1 MQNAYSFVSDFVM
14 HSANGDERWICLSLL
29 ELGHGRLLGAGMVG
43 SAGGR
48 NMEEKAAKWRE
59 EGQARKPTRECGS
72 ERDVLTTVV

>member
-1 MQNAYSFVSDFVM
+1 MARRSGLHTLNSSCCKATCPGNRAWSYGYLALAM
-14 HSANGDERWICLSLL
+14 A
-29 ELGHGRLLGAGMVG
+29 G

-59 EGQARKPTRECGS
+59 EGQARKPTRVCGS